1 MVINDF
7 KQDLLNIGNPERV
20 GIVTKYFQAFKG
32 GYGEGDVFIG
42 ARVPDVR
49 FVAKKYQNLLDLVDL
64 NVLIKDDIHE
74 VRLGTL
80 FVLSHKYEK
89 TNDFYLKKKVVD
101 FYLNNLIYINNWDLV
116 DSSAYKILGHFVYT
130 NEKINLLTPLLKSN
144 HLWSNRVAVVSCFY
158 AIKNKTFDYPMS
170 VFELMLKHE
179 HHLMHK
185 AIGWMLREIGKRNE
199 KQMMFFVANNFEIIP
214 KQTIRYAIEQL
225 NLEKRKLISKFG
237 KAGVLEILGAL

>member
-1 MVINDF
+1 MVIDDF
-7 KQDLLNIGNPERV
+7 KYDIIRFGDAERV
-20 GIVTKYFQAFKG
+20 DVVAKYFQAYKG

-64 NVLIKDDIHE
+64 KVLIKDDFHE

-80 FVLSHKYEK
+80 FVLVYKYEK
-89 TNDFYLKKKVVD
+89 AKEFYLKKEVID
-101 FYLNNLIYINNWDLV
+101 FYFNSLIYINNWDLV
-116 DSSAYKILGHFVYT
+116 DSTAYKILGHFVYN

-144 HLWSNRVAVVSCFY
+144 HLWSNRVAIVSCFY
-158 AIKNKTFDYPMS
+158 AIKNNTFDYPMS

-179 HHLMHK
+179 HQLIHK
-185 AIGWMLREIGKRNE
+185 VIGWMLREIGKRDE
-199 KQMMFFVANNFEIIP
+199 KQMIFFLAKNFNIIP